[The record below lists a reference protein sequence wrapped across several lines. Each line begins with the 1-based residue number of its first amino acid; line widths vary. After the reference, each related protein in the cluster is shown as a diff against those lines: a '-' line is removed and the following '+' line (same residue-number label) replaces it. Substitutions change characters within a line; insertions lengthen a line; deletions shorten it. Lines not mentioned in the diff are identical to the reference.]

1 MAEPALKL
9 ATKYLRIAV
18 ANFDMGWTP
27 AVEAQ
32 LQRGGRT
39 LTDLHN
45 ALIRC
50 EVRSSHEMDADGAFF
65 IVSGETT
72 EEDQLEIYLWV
83 DHERRI
89 LRVDKVLIASG
100 VGR

>member
-27 AVEAQ
+27 AVEAELRQ
-32 LQRGGRT
+32 LGLD

-45 ALIRC
+45 ALLRC
-50 EVRSSHEMDADGAFF
+50 EVQRSNETDADGAFF
-65 IVSGETT
+65 IVLGETT
-72 EEDQLEIYLWV
+72 EDERLEIQVWV
-83 DHERRI
+83 NPETRV
-89 LRVDKVLIASG
+89 LRVEKVSEALGA
-100 VGR
+100 GR